1 MWVSRNARV
10 FISLEYTSVSS
21 LETVRLK
28 KNKKIVSSRKRFDS
42 TLRKGF
48 DVKCEQVKLI
58 LIFMYEYQKQGSI
71 TKLPCII
78 YGFKNITFAHNLL
91 VYLYGLSFSHIGTS
105 PELVNC
111 LAKQFRHCIKTCY
124 QIYTP
129 PRSII
134 QSISVYYG
142 KYFGT
147 VPVTFQLTTHSNK
160 RNIHEVIISGDY
172 VQGTS
177 YNPVSNG
184 SLST

>member
-1 MWVSRNARV
+1 
-10 FISLEYTSVSS
+10 
-21 LETVRLK
+21 
-28 KNKKIVSSRKRFDS
+28 
-42 TLRKGF
+42 
-48 DVKCEQVKLI
+48 
-58 LIFMYEYQKQGSI
+58 MYEYQKQGSI

-91 VYLYGLSFSHIGTS
+91 VYLYGLSFSHIGTR

-184 SLST
+184 SLSTQFAISAKNHLHDFSTLGSILARLAKMSPIAANYQHSSLI